1 MNSYSNQ
8 NSLWTSIGSN
18 LKYEEICFLILDA
31 FRYGFK
37 HRNERSQPIVAFL
50 IERAKNID
58 LEVLIQIAN
67 EIETKLESKAEFS
80 LEALE
85 EWMVALKV
93 IKLRLEK

>member
-1 MNSYSNQ
+1 
-8 NSLWTSIGSN
+8 LWTSIGSN
-18 LKYEEICFLILDA
+18 LKYEEICFLILGA

-37 HRNERSQPIVAFL
+37 HRNERPQPIVTFL